1 MEQHQNLKAEA
12 NSLEDIK
19 PAKTAKQ
26 LYQECRKEYK
36 LPNDIKKHRDY
47 DWNIIREFYNW
58 LKQINNDP
66 KYLPN
71 KKETDF
77 LEEIMCAIILK
88 QNSKIRLERYTMR
101 DTIIAILT
109 QRIDIRDSVLL
120 PNDYSVI
127 DSRMP
132 LKIVSDDEAQRVYN
146 LINPDGFKDWRL
158 PLMPINNYYEYIHT
172 PIDTENSVDEYQPQS
187 EEEYSDIEFLQQ
199 FELDPT
205 IEDEPIQYCYEI
217 GGTRCIPKGD
227 LQANKAPQKNG
238 KTFFQVLLMGAA
250 LKGDYLGVKC
260 LIKNPRI
267 LYCDTEQ
274 HPRNTRL
281 IYRRVCQIAGID
293 GYVNHEQIKMLH
305 LRLADNVEIIKKAIR
320 LEIKYFRPDMVFID
334 GLVDCLVD
342 FNDQKESKKVITE
355 LSRIALDY
363 NCAIMNVLH
372 TNPNDDTKMRGHAGT
387 FLAQKASDVI
397 LCLKEKKEDG
407 TTIFNVEQTDNR
419 NDKDFSKFSF
429 AIELRKDTRG
439 QLLPVPV
446 KSYVSLQEKESLDKL
461 FRWALENNPMRK
473 PDLRDKIMSDDCPY
487 KVSKSTAYKK
497 IKEAEE
503 AGIIIDD
510 DPVTYRL
517 RYVGLDM
524 PNEDGMPY

>member
-1 MEQHQNLKAEA
+1 MENYQNLKAEA
-12 NSLEDIK
+12 DNLEGNK

-26 LYQECRKEYK
+26 VYQECRKEHK
-36 LPNDIKKHRDY
+36 LPNDIKKCRYY
-47 DWNIIREFYNW
+47 DWNIIREYYNW
-58 LKQINNDP
+58 LKQINDDP
-66 KYLPN
+66 KYIPN
-71 KKETDF
+71 KEEIDF
-77 LEEIMCAIILK
+77 LGEIMCAIILRRGI
-88 QNSKIRLERYTMR
+88 NIRIEKYPMR
-101 DTIIAILT
+101 DNIINVLE

-120 PNDYSVI
+120 PDNYSLI
-127 DSRMP
+127 DSRIP
-132 LKIVSDDEAQRVYN
+132 LKIVSPDEAQRIYK
-146 LINPDGFKDWRL
+146 LINPDGYKYLNQNL
-158 PLMPINNYYEYIHT
+158 PLLPIDNYNEYMHT
-172 PIDTENSVDEYQPQS
+172 PIETDSCDKEYQPQS
-187 EEEYSDIEFLQQ
+187 EEEYSDTEFLQQ

-217 GGTRCIPKGD
+217 GGTKCIPKGD

-250 LKGDYLGVKC
+250 LKGEYLGVKC

-281 IYRRVCQIAGID
+281 VYRRVCQIAGID

-305 LRLADNVEIIKKAIR
+305 LRLADDVEVVKKAIK
-320 LEIKYFRPDMVFID
+320 LEIKYFRPDIVFID

-342 FNDQKESKKVITE
+342 FNDQKESKKVITD

-407 TTIFNVEQTDNR
+407 TTVFNVEQTDNR
-419 NDKDFSKFSF
+419 NDKDFGKFSF
-429 AIELRKDTRG
+429 AIEPRTDTRG
-439 QLLPVPV
+439 QYLPVPV
-446 KSYVSLQEKESLDKL
+446 KPYVSIQEKESLDKL
-461 FRWALENNPMRK
+461 FRWALENSPMKRA
-473 PDLRDKIMSDDCPY
+473 DLKDNIISDDCPY
-487 KVSKSTAYKK
+487 KVSRSTAYKK
-497 IKEAEE
+497 INEALE
-503 AGIIIDD
+503 AGIILDD

-517 RYVGLDM
+517 RYVGLKS
-524 PNEDGMPY
+524 NQ

>member
-1 MEQHQNLKAEA
+1 MEQNQNLKAEA
-12 NSLEDIK
+12 NNLEDNK

-26 LYQECRKEYK
+26 LYYECRKEYK
-36 LPNDIKKHRDY
+36 LPSDAKKHRGY
-47 DWNIIREFYNW
+47 DWNIIREYYNW
-58 LKQINNDP
+58 LKQINGEP
-66 KYLPN
+66 KYIPN
-71 KKETDF
+71 KDEMDF
-77 LEEIMCAIILK
+77 LEEIMCAIILRGLSNVRVEK
-88 QNSKIRLERYTMR
+88 YPER
-101 DTIIAILT
+101 DSIISVLT
-109 QRIDIRDSVLL
+109 QRIEIRDSVLL
-120 PNDYSVI
+120 PNNYFVI

-132 LKIVSDDEAQRVYN
+132 LEIVSPDEAQRIYKLV
-146 LINPDGFKDWRL
+146 NPDGYKYLNQNL
-158 PLMPINNYYEYIHT
+158 PLLPIDNYDEYMHT
-172 PIDTENSVDEYQPQS
+172 PIETDSSNNEYQPQS
-187 EEEYSDIEFLQQ
+187 EEEFSDSEFLQQ

-217 GGTRCIPKGD
+217 GGTMCIPKGD

-250 LKGDYLGVKC
+250 LKGEYLGVKC

-293 GYVNHEQIKMLH
+293 GYINHEQIKMLH
-305 LRLADNVEIIKKAIR
+305 LRLADDVEIVKKAIR

-342 FNDQKESKKVITE
+342 FNDQKESKKVITD

-407 TTIFNVEQTDNR
+407 TTVFNVEQTDNR

-429 AIELRKDTRG
+429 AIELRRDTRG
-439 QLLPVPV
+439 LLLPVPV
-446 KSYVSLQEKESLDKL
+446 KSYVSIQEKESLDQL
-461 FRWALENNPMRK
+461 FKWALKDCPLRRS
-473 PDLRDKIMSDDCPY
+473 DLKDKITSDDCPY
-487 KVSKSTAYKK
+487 KVSRSTAYKK
-497 IKEAEE
+497 INEAIE
-503 AGIIIDD
+503 AGIILDD
-510 DPVTYRL
+510 DPVTNRL
-517 RYVGLDM
+517 RYVGLNM
-524 PNEDGMPY
+524 PNDVLY